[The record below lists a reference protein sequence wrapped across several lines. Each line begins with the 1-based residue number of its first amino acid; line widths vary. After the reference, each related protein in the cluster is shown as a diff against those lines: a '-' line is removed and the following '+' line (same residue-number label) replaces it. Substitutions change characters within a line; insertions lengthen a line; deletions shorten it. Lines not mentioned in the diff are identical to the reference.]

1 MQFSEFL
8 KRIDTKNIDPIYFLT
23 GEESFLQLQVQQ
35 LLRRVVVIQGAED
48 FDWEVLEGGEF
59 RYEVFLNA
67 LRALPLISH
76 KRLLILRHLEELD
89 NNKHKIILNAIT
101 GDLSKLLLV
110 LSYEEKCDF
119 KHKSPLNEMRER
131 FAWVDLS
138 PPKGAEFEK
147 ILKWMLKGRKIEPNL
162 LSFLAESR
170 VDLWQISNWC
180 EQALTLIN
188 DDIPLNLETLKNF
201 VDLGGTADIWRL
213 CDAVG
218 KKELK
223 QAQILLVDLLRNRE
237 KAGNIVW
244 SLKELFIYLNLF
256 CQIRA
261 KGGKLEPYQERI
273 ALHPFRF
280 RNYSSMS
287 VNFSVME
294 TEHALWKLQ
303 DIDEKLKSSQI
314 EPETLLVELIDD
326 ISGKKEKQPRT
337 ENY

>member
-1 MQFSEFL
+1 
-8 KRIDTKNIDPIYFLT
+8 
-23 GEESFLQLQVQQ
+23 
-35 LLRRVVVIQGAED
+35 
-48 FDWEVLEGGEF
+48 
-59 RYEVFLNA
+59 
-67 LRALPLISH
+67 
-76 KRLLILRHLEELD
+76 
-89 NNKHKIILNAIT
+89 
-101 GDLSKLLLV
+101 
-110 LSYEEKCDF
+110 
-119 KHKSPLNEMRER
+119 
-131 FAWVDLS
+131 
-138 PPKGAEFEK
+138 
-147 ILKWMLKGRKIEPNL
+147 MLKGRKIEPNL